1 LSDDLEIYVRSNTD
15 GLSARVLHDCLYNLV
30 ETELIGGET
39 FLKALV
45 PKKTGSLEQ
54 HVGHSGPFDEGIEI
68 SGSVGIPMIE
78 KTSESGSYDPNSSL
92 YPLFVDKGTGI
103 FGDKESPIF
112 ARKGEFMKLPPDGIN
127 SMFQREVKGQRGHEF
142 MAATYGLMK
151 AMLEINGAKFKEEL
165 RVKLKADQLV

>member
-1 LSDDLEIYVRSNTD
+1 MSENISIEVRSNTD
-15 GLSARVLHDCLYNLV
+15 SLSARVLHDCLYNLV

-45 PKKTGSLEQ
+45 PKKTFALE
-54 HVGHSGPFDEGIEI
+54 HNVGHSGPFDEGIEI

-78 KTSESGSYDPNSSL
+78 KTSESGSYDPKSSL

-103 FGDKESPIF
+103 FGDRESPIF
-112 ARKGEFMKLPPDGIN
+112 SRKGEFMKLPPDGIH
-127 SMFQREVKGQRGHEF
+127 SIYQKEVKGQRGHEF

-151 AMLEINGAKFKEEL
+151 AMLEINGAKFRDEL
-165 RVKLKADQLV
+165 KLRLKANQLV